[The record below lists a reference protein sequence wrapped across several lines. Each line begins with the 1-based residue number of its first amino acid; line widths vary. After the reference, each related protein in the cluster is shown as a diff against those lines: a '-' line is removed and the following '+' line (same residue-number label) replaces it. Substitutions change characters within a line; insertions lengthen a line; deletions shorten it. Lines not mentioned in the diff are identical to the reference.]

1 MYMYMYFSLM
11 CIHTH
16 VGVWRTSACPS
27 ACVLGSAASC
37 SVSTWTSTPR
47 RLSTQWATPGCG
59 TRSPSPPPVS
69 VTTHPGRT
77 RECMVRLSF
86 SMYIIH
92 AHCTCPC
99 MMKHIY
105 MYIIYIHTDSIWRYS
120 VHICISFN
128 YIHVASPHSCFTLL
142 QLRVHVP

>member
-1 MYMYMYFSLM
+1 MAAGFSRFSKNIPKPFLMYMYMYFSLM
-11 CIHTH
+11 CIHVH

-77 RECMVRLSF
+77 RECIVGLSF
-86 SMYIIH
+86 SMYIY
-92 AHCTCPC
+92 
-99 MMKHIY
+99 MY
-105 MYIIYIHTDSIWRYS
+105 MYIHVCGTCVVYMLVHLCGHAS
-120 VHICISFN
+120 VFL
-128 YIHVASPHSCFTLL
+128 VACLSTCL
-142 QLRVHVP
+142 